1 MKSMKYIFKALS
13 VISFTLSLAACND
26 EVINESNKSENEF
39 GTIVFT
45 AEAPTTRTSLEADN
59 KVYWND
65 GDVIGVFPNYEGA
78 IPGLLEDC
86 KFSTTIPEGKALSA
100 DFVGPT
106 WPYPAPESYIGF
118 YPFEQCFY
126 FGYHNIEFHL
136 PEIQKA
142 IAGSFA
148 PNINP
153 AWAIT
158 DGTVRKLHFKNIGA
172 LIKFTLNDNIANELK
187 SVTLTDIN
195 PKAILSGDLLFETE
209 KEESPLSASLTWGM
223 TTKNFVTLEGSFQT
237 NTPYYM
243 VIAPTKDVLSKG
255 FAFVLTHKNGNK
267 FIKRGKANA
276 IKEPTSGEIV
286 NLGTIELSD
295 ATFQPII
302 TNLDLI
308 AAIEESLSPQQ
319 PNWTKNEFGMII
331 VTDQN
336 QAEVENITSINLNFK
351 QLDSLEGIQYFKGL
365 KTLDCSINKLTTLNV
380 SALTELENLYCH
392 VNSLVTLDLSK
403 NLKLQNLSCG
413 NQTNGILH
421 LILHKS
427 MKEWWETE
435 CVSQHSSVEVTY
447 VD

>member
-1 MKSMKYIFKALS
+1 MKTAKHIFKVLS
-13 VISFTLSLAACND
+13 VISFAISLTACNE
-26 EVINESNKSENEF
+26 EVLNESNKTENQY
-39 GTIVFT
+39 GTMVFT

-65 GDVIGVFPNYEGA
+65 GDIIGVFPNYEGA
-78 IPGLLEDC
+78 IPGLFEDF
-86 KFSTTIPEGKALSA
+86 KFTTSIPEGKALSA
-100 DFVGPT
+100 DFIGPA
-106 WPYPAPESYIGF
+106 WPYPTESYIGF

-126 FGYHNIEFHL
+126 CGYHNIEFHL
-136 PEIQKA
+136 PETQKA

-158 DGTVRKLHFKNIGA
+158 NATDRKLQFKNIGA
-172 LIKFTLNDNIANELK
+172 LVKFTLNDNIANDLK
-187 SVTLTDIN
+187 SVILTDIN

-243 VIAPTKDVLSKG
+243 VIAPTKDVLSNG
-255 FAFVLTHKNGNK
+255 FAFVFTHKNGNK
-267 FIKRGKANA
+267 FVKQSKVNA
-276 IKEPTSGEIV
+276 IKEPTSGEIINV
-286 NLGTIELSD
+286 GTIELSN

-308 AAIEESLSPQQ
+308 AAIEESLSSQQ

-336 QAEVENITSINLNFK
+336 ETEVESITSIDLHYK
-351 QLDSLEGIQYFKGL
+351 QLDSLEGIQYFKEL
-365 KTLDCSINKLTTLNV
+365 KTLDCSINQLTTLDV
-380 SALTELENLYCH
+380 STLTELENLYCYG
-392 VNSLVTLDLSK
+392 NSLTTLDLSK
-403 NLKLQNLSCG
+403 NIRLQNLSCG
-413 NQTNGILH
+413 NQGNGILH

-435 CVSQHSSVEVTY
+435 CISQHPYTEVTY